1 MDLKGTGILSKVT
14 VVSLFVIAILASILL
29 PEFLYAADSGQA
41 NPPHAFLGSAT
52 VEGEPAPPGTIV
64 EAVIDGSVVATTEVG
79 ADGTY
84 TLLVEGANPGDTVE
98 FTVAGQPASA
108 SGVFEV
114 GGVSRLDLDGSGSP
128 QTGTATPIPSEAT
141 PSSPTAVPAPA
152 NTPLPP
158 TAVPAPANTPLPP
171 TAVPAPANTPL
182 PPTPVPAQFDS
193 VQSAFRVGPTLR
205 LRPVNDVIDQNTDGL
220 VEILFRNPVLNDN
233 VMVVDLTVSIPSG
246 IHLYGEG
253 FATDTAGGAASGSF
267 RTPPG
272 QSRTIYVSIK
282 SEQTGRFTIHF
293 SGVYWPEGN
302 KDLFNPV
309 SLTHPFVVNAQSPKP
324 LNPTPT
330 NPDQVPAPVAPNP
343 IAAPAST
350 QEQQGSPGASCSL
363 SPERKGIEGVGDTA
377 LLALPLFGLAGLV
390 SWRRNRN
397 RP

>member
-1 MDLKGTGILSKVT
+1 MDLKDTGILSKVT
-14 VVSLFVIAILASILL
+14 AVSLFVIAILASILP

-52 VEGEPAPPGTIV
+52 VEEEPAPPGTIV
-64 EAVIDGSVVATTEVG
+64 EAVINGSVVATTEVG

-84 TLLVEGANPGDTVE
+84 TLLVEGANPGDTVA

-141 PSSPTAVPAPA
+141 PSS
-152 NTPLPP
+152 
-158 TAVPAPANTPLPP
+158 P